1 MAFRVVTLD
10 GTRWSVSLVAERS
23 PQSTVWRMVLGFR
36 GPSAQQRSIWATYPH
51 EFPSRS
57 AVYAQAER
65 LTDDTLAAVLAER
78 IR

>member
-1 MAFRVVTLD
+1 MAFREVTLD
-10 GTRWSVSLVAERS
+10 GARWSVSLLAERS
-23 PQSTVWRMVLGFR
+23 PQSSAWRMVFGFR
-36 GPSAQQRSIWATYPH
+36 SPAAQQRSIWATYPH
-51 EFPSRS
+51 EFASRS